1 METTRLTVVSN
12 RLAIVV
18 DREEQG
24 QWTIKP
30 GSGGL
35 VTALGPVLRDR
46 GGQWIG
52 WLGTHETDAME
63 ESALQGLLEQGSRET
78 GYALKPVNLTAE
90 EIQKYYFG
98 FSNEILWPLFHDLPT
113 RCNFDPTYWNVY
125 ELVNAK
131 FAQVV
136 AANTSEEDYVWVHD
150 YQLIMV
156 AHSLKTMGIQRQTG
170 FFLHIPFPP
179 LDGFVKLPWRFQIL
193 NALLRYDLVGFQT
206 MRDRRNFMDCVR
218 MLMPKTRVVGHGQIV
233 RYHTPEHEVLAG
245 AFPIS
250 IDYKRFAENATSR
263 EVQDQAWIV
272 HANLS
277 ERQLI
282 LGIDR
287 LDYTKGIPL
296 RLQAFAN
303 ALERYPELLGK
314 ITLIQVV
321 VPSREEVPEYEA
333 LKREIERLVGEI
345 NGRFN
350 QVGWSPIH
358 YIYRSL
364 SRVELL
370 AYYRTCEVALITPLK
385 DGMNLVAKEYCACSI
400 DNNGV
405 LILSEFAGAA
415 AQLHGGALL
424 VNPFDIEGVADAI
437 RRACCMDESSR
448 RGRMEKMRRSIQRH
462 DIFHWVNAFLRTG
475 IHKDLNQF
483 PRIEFFVPTAP
494 QPGAGTDFS
503 HSSGK
508 EALTT

>member
-18 DREEQG
+18 DRDEDG

-52 WLGTHETDAME
+52 WLGSTVQGDLDET
-63 ESALQGLLEQGSRET
+63 ALHDLLDQGSRET
-78 GYALKPVNLTAE
+78 GYSLQPVNLSVE

-98 FSNEILWPLFHDLPT
+98 FSNEILWPLFHDLPS
-113 RCNFDPTYWNVY
+113 RCNFDPAYWTVY
-125 ELVNAK
+125 ERTNAK

-136 AANTSEEDYVWVHD
+136 ASNTREEDFVWVHD
-150 YQLIMV
+150 YQLILI
-156 AHSLKTMGIQRQTG
+156 AQHLKRMGVQRQTG

-179 LDGFVKLPWRFQIL
+179 LDGFVRLPWRSQVL
-193 NALLRYDLVGFQT
+193 NALLQYDLVGFQT
-206 MRDRRNFMDCVR
+206 MRDRRNFLDCVR
-218 MLMPKTRVVGHGQIV
+218 MLMPKTRVVGHGHIA
-233 RYHTPEHEVLAG
+233 RCMTPKREVLVG
-245 AFPIS
+245 TFPIS
-250 IDYKRFAENATSR
+250 IDFKQFAEAATTR
-263 EVQDQAWIV
+263 EVQDQAWII
-272 HANLS
+272 HANLPD
-277 ERQLI
+277 RQLI
-282 LGIDR
+282 LGVDR

-303 ALERYPELLGK
+303 GLERYPELRGK
-314 ITLIQVV
+314 VTLIQVV

-345 NGRFN
+345 NGRFTE
-350 QVGWSPIH
+350 VGWTPIH

-364 SRVELL
+364 NRVELL
-370 AYYRTCEVALITPLK
+370 AYYRTCEIALITPLK
-385 DGMNLVAKEYCACSI
+385 DGMNLVAKEFCACSVE
-400 DNNGV
+400 NNGV

-424 VNPFDIEGVADAI
+424 VNPFDIEGVANAIHQACTMDA
-437 RRACCMDESSR
+437 SSR
-448 RGRMEKMRRSIQRH
+448 HSRMEKMRRSIQRH

-475 IHKDLNQF
+475 IHKDLHQF
-483 PRIEFFVPTAP
+483 PKIEFFVP
-494 QPGAGTDFS
+494 
-503 HSSGK
+503 K
-508 EALTT
+508 LTNPKN

>member
-1 METTRLTVVSN
+1 MKTSRLTVVSN

-18 DREEQG
+18 DRDEAG
-24 QWTIKP
+24 LWTSKP

-52 WLGTHETDAME
+52 WLGATGQETMNEGTLHD
-63 ESALQGLLEQGSRET
+63 LLAQGSRET
-78 GYALKPVNLTAE
+78 GYALKPVHLSE
-90 EIQKYYFG
+90 EEVQKYYYG
-98 FSNEILWPLFHDLPT
+98 FANEIIWPLFHDLPT
-113 RCNFDPTYWNVY
+113 RCNFDPAYWAVY
-125 ELVNAK
+125 ERVNAK
-131 FAQVV
+131 FAQAV
-136 AANTSEEDYVWVHD
+136 AANTCEEDYVWVHD
-150 YQLIMV
+150 YQLFLV
-156 AHSLKTMGIQRQTG
+156 AHHLKTMGAQRQTG

-179 LDGFVKLPWRFQIL
+179 LDGFVKLPWRFQVL
-193 NALLRYDLVGFQT
+193 NALLRYDLLGFQT
-206 MRDRRNFMDCVR
+206 VRDRRNFIDCVR
-218 MLMPKTRVVGHGQIV
+218 MLMPNIRVFSHGHTARCQ
-233 RYHTPEHEVLAG
+233 TPEHEVLVG

-250 IDYKRFAENATSR
+250 IDFKQFAEKAATK
-263 EVQDQAWIV
+263 EVQEQAWII
-272 HANLS
+272 HANLP
-277 ERQLI
+277 ERQLV

-303 ALERYPELLGK
+303 ALERYPELRGK

-364 SRVELL
+364 SQVELV
-370 AYYRTCEVALITPLK
+370 AYYSTCEIALITPLK
-385 DGMNLVAKEYCACSI
+385 DGMNLVAKEFCACSV

-415 AQLHGGALL
+415 AQLHRGAIL

-437 RRACCMDESSR
+437 RRAWCMDANSR
-448 RGRMEKMRRSIQRH
+448 RSRMEKMRRSIQRH
-462 DIFHWVNAFLRTG
+462 DIFHWVNAFLLAG
-475 IHKDLNQF
+475 IHKNLNQF
-483 PRIEFFVPTAP
+483 PRIEFFVPKA
-494 QPGAGTDFS
+494 AGQANANFVGETDS
-503 HSSGK
+503 
-508 EALTT
+508 ALH